1 MDFRIVAALSATAVA
16 VPLSAGPASADPVL
30 NGEFTVS
37 GVGTNNQIAVG
48 PDGNMWVTLESVTKD
63 VAKITPDGTVTEY
76 ESANMSNPIGIT
88 AGPDGNLWVTQAGG
102 VARFAPADPTTA
114 TPFAIAAI
122 ADPRA
127 ITTGPDGNLWT
138 ASADKAFKIPPAN
151 PGGFTPYPATGLSGA
166 RWITASSDGYLWV
179 ADFGVPQAVRIAT
192 DGTGT
197 VFPALGGLQGIAG
210 GAAGQ
215 VAYSQQGA
223 APYYVGVLTPP
234 GPEKTA
240 LMPGADP
247 FGVTYGA
254 DGAYWVARFATNN
267 VARVTA
273 DAQSSTIA
281 LPANSGPRQI
291 AAGPN
296 DTVWVTLDNTDKI
309 ARITGVSAPVPTH
322 PDTDANARHQPRHQ
336 DHQGPEEGGAHQE
349 GACEGEGALH
359 RYGWGHVPVQG
370 RPQAEEAGIGEV
382 AHVHLPQDRPTP
394 QGQVHVPGA
403 GRDLHGA

>member
-1 MDFRIVAALSATAVA
+1 M
-16 VPLSAGPASADPVL
+16 
-30 NGEFTVS
+30 
-37 GVGTNNQIAVG
+37 
-48 PDGNMWVTLESVTKD
+48 
-63 VAKITPDGTVTEY
+63 
-76 ESANMSNPIGIT
+76 
-88 AGPDGNLWVTQAGG
+88 
-102 VARFAPADPTTA
+102 
-114 TPFAIAAI
+114 
-122 ADPRA
+122 
-127 ITTGPDGNLWT
+127 
-138 ASADKAFKIPPAN
+138 
-151 PGGFTPYPATGLSGA
+151 
-166 RWITASSDGYLWV
+166 

-240 LMPGADP
+240 PMPGADP

-296 DTVWVTLDNTDKI
+296 DTVWVTLDTTDKI
-309 ARITGVSAPVPTH
+309 ARITGVSAPVPT
-322 PDTDANARHQPRHQ
+322 
-336 DHQGPEEGGAHQE
+336 
-349 GACEGEGALH
+349 
-359 RYGWGHVPVQG
+359 
-370 RPQAEEAGIGEV
+370 
-382 AHVHLPQDRPTP
+382 PTP
-394 QGQVHVPGA
+394 TRHRRRRQAPTPPPRSPRPRRRWCAPRRRV
-403 GRDLHGA
+403 RR